1 MNMQGKTV
9 VVTGGGSGMGRELV
23 LLLLQKGASVAA
35 VDINETALNET
46 ADLAGA
52 NRERLSL
59 HCLNI
64 TDREAVLA
72 LPEAVIQ
79 KHGAVDALINNAGII
94 QKFVRINDLEFKDME
109 RVFNVNFWGVANMT
123 KAFLPYLLKRPE
135 AYIANTSSMGGFL
148 PVPGQTVYGASKAAV
163 GLFTDGLHAEL
174 LDTNV
179 RVSGIYPGAIAT
191 NISLNSGVDTRQMES
206 AAGDKR
212 MKTTGADEAAR
223 IILDGM
229 ENNLYHIMVGS
240 DAKMMNRFQRLAPER
255 AMKMISSKMGSL
267 LPKMIVKS

>member
-1 MNMQGKTV
+1 MNMQGKTF

-23 LLLLQKGASVAA
+23 LLLLKKGARVAA

-46 ADLAGA
+46 ADIAGSE
-52 NRERLSL
+52 RGRLSL

-64 TDREAVLA
+64 TDREAVMA
-72 LPEAVIQ
+72 LPEKVIQ
-79 KHGAVDALINNAGII
+79 EHGAVDGLINNAGII

-109 RVFNVNFWGVANMT
+109 RVFNVNFWGVLNMT

-163 GLFTDGLHAEL
+163 GLFTDGLHSEL

-179 RVSGIYPGAIAT
+179 HVSGIYPGAIAT
-191 NISLNSGVDTRQMES
+191 NITANSGVDTSKMES
-206 AAGDKR
+206 AAGDRR
-212 MKTTGADEAAR
+212 MKTTGADEAAK
-223 IILDGM
+223 IIVEGL
-229 ENNLYHIMVGS
+229 EKNAYHIMVGS
-240 DAKMMNRFQRLAPER
+240 DAKMMNRLQRLAPER
-255 AMKMISSKMGSL
+255 AMKMIASKMGSL
-267 LPKMIVKS
+267 LAKATGNS